1 MAAHLTTTVSGRE
14 YDSIEDLRRD
24 GIPVYIPD
32 SLFLRRSFQ
41 KCFPDVYRDIVA
53 HSWFMRHI
61 DDAPDLLAGGN
72 AVYGIVFDLK
82 ILMARNCS
90 LGLDIFHYVGSL
102 PSGFAMRKNHPMLG
116 QISRQIVKYLAD
128 GSIED
133 IVDKYAGSGNCSL
146 AIVQQHQQHQPSA
159 PAPPRG
165 DLAKMKGLLVVAA
178 ALGGLGVAVAGVE
191 ALVAARRKKM
201 QEEEETK
208 RKKKKMKKR
217 HSKEAW

>member
-32 SLFLRRSFQ
+32 SLFLRRSIQ

-90 LGLDIFHYVGSL
+90 LGLDIFHYVGTL

-133 IVDKYAGSGNCSL
+133 IIDKYSGSGKCSL
-146 AIVQQHQQHQPSA
+146 VNVHQHQQHQQSI
-159 PAPPRG
+159 PAPPRA
-165 DLAKMKGLLVVAA
+165 DLAKMKGLLVVVA
-178 ALGGLGVAVAGVE
+178 ALGGFGVTVAGVE
-191 ALVAARRKKM
+191 IFVARRRKM
-201 QEEEETK
+201 REEGEEK
-208 RKKKKMKKR
+208 RKKKKKMKKML
-217 HSKEAW
+217 SKEAW